1 MWLPFVI
8 EALIVAVL
16 TVIVYRYFASFT
28 KHPPYVPILV
38 LLGWYLAFSIVF
50 LVPIDISSVCNQH
63 LIRYR
68 FILFANFGC

>member
-28 KHPPYVPILV
+28 KHPPYVPLLV

-50 LVPIDISSVCNQH
+50 LVPIDISSVRKPT
-63 LIRYR
+63 LAR
-68 FILFANFGC
+68 FILFANFDC